1 MNTSRPCQSLQVQR
15 TVDMDVS
22 QILEAVLIPV
32 VGALGVFMYKALTAF
47 AQDRIN
53 NTRNEA
59 FRSLW
64 SVALT
69 VVQSTFRQIIEPAW
83 KEFKAN
89 PDDQSVKMRYENAL
103 KLAKA
108 RATEQLN
115 DHINKLPDLI
125 ADFLRGKV
133 DDVIESAIPAVKAVN
148 KNPTEARSNLTA

>member
-1 MNTSRPCQSLQVQR
+1 
-15 TVDMDVS
+15 MDLS

-47 AQDRIN
+47 AQDQIN

-59 FRSLW
+59 FRILW

-125 ADFLRGKV
+125 AYFLRGKV

-148 KNPTEARSNLTA
+148 KNPTEARPNLTA